1 MDSYVDPLILALVSL
16 LFFEISFQKFSST
29 RKNLSFLTIAWVTN
43 FLFIPLIGWGIAS
56 LFLSGKPLI
65 YTGLL
70 IYLIAPCTDWFL
82 GFTRLAKGNVVL
94 GSVLIPINLISQ
106 LILFPI
112 YLALFVGEKSGIDAS
127 AIASTIWN
135 WFLIPFV
142 SGIVLH
148 QIFKKALPAALFA
161 KILSF
166 VSSLIPFVI
175 GALVACIFA
184 GNITTILDNISTL
197 SIILQAVFL
206 FFIATYLLSEFL
218 ARRFQLAYP
227 ERALL
232 TMTTSA
238 RNAPLMLGLTTV
250 VFPDQPLIYAAL
262 IIGMLIEFP
271 HLATLKHL
279 LLRQKNLSNSEKTP
293 STSPQ
298 PSNKGA
304 IPSA

>member
-82 GFTRLAKGNVVL
+82 
-94 GSVLIPINLISQ
+94 
-106 LILFPI
+106 
-112 YLALFVGEKSGIDAS
+112 
-127 AIASTIWN
+127 
-135 WFLIPFV
+135 
-142 SGIVLH
+142 
-148 QIFKKALPAALFA
+148 
-161 KILSF
+161 LSF

-238 RNAPLMLGLTTV
+238 RNAPLMLGLTTA

-293 STSPQ
+293 SASPQ
-298 PSNKGA
+298 PNNKEA